1 MIENEKIKSLKLGIQ
16 YIKFGEIKK
25 AEEIFLSLLEDNPND
40 NNALHLLGYINITK
54 GEIDEG
60 IILIKKSLSLIP
72 NFPEALI
79 NLGNA
84 YIQKKQYNEA
94 IKAFQKAISIKEV
107 PGFWTALGNAH
118 FAKGD
123 SLNAKISYEKSISL
137 NSNDPIAYNNI
148 GIILKKQGNRDEA
161 KNYFLQSLKFDKNS
175 VDANINLNSVMKEM
189 VPNWHIAMMND
200 TGRNDALFRAIKDVV
215 QKGDFVFEVGSGS
228 GLLSMMSISQGAG
241 KVVSCETS
249 SEIASTAAKILN
261 KNGYEKQIT
270 IINKHSRD
278 IAIGKDLPG
287 KADIIISE
295 ILSSEFVG
303 ENILSSLYDVKR
315 RLLKVDGKMIPESG
329 GIMIALV
336 GESDF
341 IKENLY
347 VDNVYGFD
355 LSDFNSIINRK
366 HGIKNRH
373 DDINIIS
380 DPVEVFHFDFY
391 SEELSIKKL
400 IDLEIEAN
408 QSNKCY
414 GVITW
419 NKINLSENITYE
431 NDPSKIDSHWTTPLY
446 LFKNPIKVEKGKKII
461 ISCSIEKDR
470 TWYDLK

>member
-1 MIENEKIKSLKLGIQ
+1 MIENEKIKSLKLGVK
-16 YIKFGEIKK
+16 YLKSGESKK
-25 AEEIFLSLLEDNPND
+25 AEEIFLEILEENPND
-40 NNALHLLGYINITK
+40 NNALHLLGYLNFQR
-54 GEIDEG
+54 GDVDEG
-60 IILIKKSLSLIP
+60 ILLIKKSLSIFP

-94 IKAFQKAISIKEV
+94 INSFQKAISLKEV
-107 PGFWTALGNAH
+107 PGFWTLLGNAY
-118 FAKGD
+118 FANND
-123 SLNAKISYEKSISL
+123 SVNAEISYEKSISL
-137 NSNDPIAYNNI
+137 NSNDPITFNNLGVI
-148 GIILKKQGNRDEA
+148 NNLQGNKKEA
-161 KNYFLQSLKFDKNS
+161 KNYYLQALKFNKNY
-175 VDANINLNSVMKEM
+175 VDANVNLDQLNKEL
-189 VPNWHIAMMND
+189 VPAWHIAMMND
-200 TGRNDALFRAIKDVV
+200 AGRNDALFRAIKDVV

-241 KVVSCETS
+241 KVVSCESS
-249 SEIASTAAKILN
+249 SEIAATAAKVLS

-278 IAIGKDLPG
+278 ITIEKDLPG

-336 GESDF
+336 GESDL
-341 IKENLY
+341 IKEHFY
-347 VDNVYGFD
+347 VDNVCGFD
-355 LSDFNSIINRK
+355 LSDFNSVMSKK
-366 HGIKNRH
+366 HGLKARPGEVE
-373 DDINIIS
+373 IIS
-380 DPVEVFHFDFY
+380 DPIEVFHFDFY
-391 SEELSIKKL
+391 SEEISTNKT
-400 IDLEIEAN
+400 IDLVIEAN

-419 NKINLSENITYE
+419 NKINLSKNVTYE
-431 NDPSKIDSHWTTPLY
+431 NNPSKIESHWLTPVY
-446 LFKNPIKVEKGKKII
+446 LFKNPIEVEKGKKII
-461 ISCSIEKDR
+461 ISCSIEKDK